1 MPDRS
6 SKKKLPVDM
15 NRRAKAVVDQATS
28 LSDGATE
35 DTEQIDAK
43 SAAALLGRLGGL
55 KGGKARAE
63 KLTQKQR
70 SAIAKKAAEARW
82 HDQEN
87 G

>member
-1 MPDRS
+1 MQNRS

-15 NRRAKAVVDQATS
+15 NRRAKAVVDQETS
-28 LSDGATE
+28 QSDDVTE

-43 SAAALLGRLGGL
+43 SAAAILGRLGGL

-70 SAIAKKAAEARW
+70 SNRKE
-82 HDQEN
+82 
-87 G
+87 GS